1 MKQVIQDLKTGVLR
15 LDDVPPPV
23 LQPGGILV
31 RTTASLISAGTERA
45 TVLTARQ
52 GLIGKAISRP
62 DLVGQVVEHLKRQG
76 LRATI
81 QKVRTRLNTPKP
93 MGYSST
99 GVVVGVGEGVKEFQ
113 PGDRIACGGTGY
125 ANHAEVI
132 IVPKNLAACVPA
144 GVSDEAAAFTTVG
157 AIALHGCRQAGLAI
171 GESVAVIGLG
181 LVGQLT
187 VQLLKAMGCRVVGLD
202 LDHAMVNLAV
212 ESGADLGLVVPD
224 PGRGLEAKVGRFTA
238 GRGVDAVIITAS
250 SSSNDPIETATAI
263 VRDRGRLVIVG
274 AVRMDLP
281 RTPCYEKELEIRFAR
296 SYGPGRYDPAY
307 EERGEDYPYGYVR
320 WTEQRNMEE
329 FLRLVA
335 DGKVHP
341 ERLITD
347 RFSLTEAARAYDRLV
362 EPAAPR
368 PVGILLTYASP
379 PVATT
384 ARDSRQGSVVR
395 LAAPAPASRA
405 ADEVGLGVIG
415 AGHFA
420 QDVLLPIITRQPHVR
435 LVGVCTRTGLM
446 ATQVAQ
452 QFRFEY
458 ATADSDEIFRDD
470 RVHAV
475 CIATRHDQ
483 HASLVIKGLRAGKA
497 VFVEKPLALTPDEL
511 RDVMRVLEETSGRLT
526 VGFNR
531 RFSSHTDR
539 VKTFFGPSHGPMA
552 MTYRVNAGPLPP
564 GHWLLDAREGGGRVI
579 GEVCHFVD
587 FLQYVAAAAPT
598 EVYATAAGR
607 PGPMDETVQITIRFA
622 DGSVGTV
629 AYVASGDA
637 AFPKE
642 RVELFA
648 DGGVAVIDDF
658 KACTLSRGGRTRR
671 FSALAQDKGHRR
683 ELEAFLGA
691 VRRGD
696 PMPIPSREL
705 AVTTDCTFKAVESL
719 RTGVPIALTYG

>member
-1 MKQVIQDLKTGVLR
+1 MRQVIQDLKTGALR
-15 LDDVPPPV
+15 LEDVPPPA
-23 LQPGGILV
+23 LQRGGILV
-31 RTTASLISAGTERA
+31 RTAASLISAGTERA

-52 GLIGKAISRP
+52 GLIGRAISRP
-62 DLVGQVVEHLKRQG
+62 DLVRQVVEHLKRQG
-76 LRATI
+76 LKAAI

-93 MGYSST
+93 MGYSSA
-99 GVVVGVGEGVKEFQ
+99 GVVMGVGEGVTEFQ
-113 PGDRIACGGTGY
+113 PGDRVACGGTGY
-125 ANHAEVI
+125 ANHAEIVF
-132 IVPKNLAACVPA
+132 VPKNLAARVPA
-144 GVSDEAAAFTTVG
+144 GVSDEAAAFATVG

-202 LDHAMVNLAV
+202 LDDAMVKLAI

-224 PGRGLEAKVGRFTA
+224 RGHRLEAEVGRFTA
-238 GRGVDAVIITAS
+238 GRGVDAVIIAAS
-250 SSSNDPIETATAI
+250 SDRNDPIETATVIA
-263 VRDRGRLVIVG
+263 RDRGRLVIVG

-281 RTPCYEKELEIRFAR
+281 RKPCYEKELEIRFAR

-329 FLRLVA
+329 FLCLVA
-335 DGKVHP
+335 DGKVYP
-341 ERLITD
+341 SRLITD
-347 RFSLTEAARAYDRLV
+347 RFPLTEAARAYDRLV
-362 EPAAPR
+362 EPGPPR
-368 PVGILLTYASP
+368 PVGVLLTYPSTQA
-379 PVATT
+379 
-384 ARDSRQGSVVR
+384 SVVESP
-395 LAAPAPASRA
+395 LATVVCISAPAPAHRA

-420 QDVLLPIITRQPHVR
+420 QDVLLPIIVRQPHVR
-435 LVGVCTRTGLM
+435 LVGVCTRTGLT
-446 ATQVAQ
+446 ATRVAQ

-458 ATADSDEIFRDD
+458 ATADPDEIFRDE

-475 CIATRHDQ
+475 CIVTRHDQ
-483 HASLVIKGLRAGKA
+483 HASLAARGLRAGKA

-511 RDVMRVLEETSGRLT
+511 RETMRVLEETSGRLA

-539 VKTFFGPSHGPMA
+539 VRAFFGSSHGPMA

-564 GHWLLDAREGGGRVI
+564 SHWLLDAREGGGRVI

-587 FLQYVAAAAPT
+587 FLQCVAAAVPT

-607 PGPMDETVQITIRFA
+607 QDETVQITIRFA

-629 AYVASGDA
+629 SYVASGDA

-642 RVELFA
+642 RIELFA

-719 RTGVPIALTYG
+719 RTGAPIALTYG